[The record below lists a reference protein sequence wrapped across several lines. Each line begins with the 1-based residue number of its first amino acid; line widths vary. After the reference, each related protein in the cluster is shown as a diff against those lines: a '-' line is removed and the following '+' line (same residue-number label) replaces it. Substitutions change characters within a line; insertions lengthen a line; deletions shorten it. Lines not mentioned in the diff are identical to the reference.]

1 MSRIGK
7 KPVSIPSGV
16 EVKLDGDTVVVKG
29 PKGQLETA
37 ILGDLVEVAIEGDE
51 VKVTPRNQS
60 KQARS
65 AWGLTRSLINNMVIG
80 VTEGFQKK
88 LEIVGVGYRAQLQ
101 GRNLKLNL
109 GFSHDVIYEVPE
121 GIEVQVPQPTEIIV
135 SGIDKQKVGQV
146 AAEIRAWRPPEPYKG
161 KGVRYAG
168 EYIFRK
174 EGKKK

>member
-7 KPVSIPSGV
+7 KPVPIPSGV

-37 ILGDLVEVAIEGDE
+37 ILGDLVEVTIEDNE
-51 VKVTPRNQS
+51 VKVAPRNQT

-88 LEIVGVGYRAQLQ
+88 LEIVGVGYRAQMQ

-121 GIEVQVPQPTEIIV
+121 DIEVQVPQPTEIIV

-146 AAEIRAWRPPEPYKG
+146 AAEIRAWRLPEPYKG